1 MAERLSVQPRLVR
14 ARASKEWVFAACI
27 SWFTHRILAGSLSGL
42 DNNAASHQ
50 GVTVYAALSSIT
62 SPSKAQM
69 ELQALVS
76 SVVDLL
82 DTANRQLDVNR
93 EAARASISRASSLLW
108 VEINKDFERDPRH
121 SPRALLGWQVRRV
134 RDYVDAHLSKRILVS
149 DLSAIVQ
156 RSEAHFARAF
166 KKTFGVSPH
175 AYVLRRRVEK
185 ASYLMLVS
193 DDSLSDIAL
202 ACGMTDQA
210 HLCKIFR
217 QTTGQ
222 TPAAWRRERRALT
235 TDREIW
241 SMSRRGSWTR
251 RAFLRGTSA
260 GIALLPPTLRAGP
273 GEEREAESAG
283 YSPHFF
289 TSAEWNFINAA
300 VVRLIPDC

>member
-1 MAERLSVQPRLVR
+1 
-14 ARASKEWVFAACI
+14 
-27 SWFTHRILAGSLSGL
+27 
-42 DNNAASHQ
+42 
-50 GVTVYAALSSIT
+50 VYAAISST
-62 SPSKAQM
+62 TGPFKVQT

-82 DTANRQLDVNR
+82 NTANRQLDVNR

-108 VEINKDFERDPRH
+108 VEINKDSERDPSRH
-121 SPRALLGWQVRRV
+121 SRRALLGWQIRRV
-134 RDYVDAHLSKRILVS
+134 RDYVDAHLGARILVS

-166 KKTFGVSPH
+166 KKTFDVSPH

-185 ASYLMLVS
+185 ASHLMLVS

-217 QTTGQ
+217 QMTGQ

-235 TDREIW
+235 KDAEIEPVC
-241 SMSRRGSWTR
+241 S
-251 RAFLRGTSA
+251 
-260 GIALLPPTLRAGP
+260 
-273 GEEREAESAG
+273 
-283 YSPHFF
+283 
-289 TSAEWNFINAA
+289 NVAA
-300 VVRLIPDC
+300 